1 MIFIYFIALIAS
13 FVILFKSAS
22 FFVEGASGIAKVL
35 NISKM
40 VIGIVLVGMATTA
53 PEFFVSVI
61 AAFKGKPEFALGNA
75 VGSVICDDGIALAL
89 AAILAPTVI
98 YVNCRVLK
106 IVGIFLLSIDILAYI
121 LARNGT
127 IGRLEGAVFVLIL
140 CVYYIFIL
148 KRRDL
153 QFEEK
158 SPEGIA
164 SETRKKNLSSS
175 QKSRLKRLILVFIMG
190 LAGVVVTSYIVIWAA
205 EGIAEYFSVSET
217 IIGLIV
223 LAFGTS
229 LPEISTCVTAAIK
242 GEGEMAVGNIIGADI
257 LNVLWII
264 GVSSIVNPIKVELK
278 VMNFAFPYMIL
289 IVLTML
295 VAIRIGCRLGKT
307 KGAILLGLY
316 IVYIFL
322 TLILFAPGVS

>member
-1 MIFIYFIALIAS
+1 MIYLYFLALIVS
-13 FVILFKSAS
+13 FALLFTSAS
-22 FFVEGASGIAKVL
+22 FFVKAACGIAGVM
-35 NISKM
+35 NVSKM

-61 AAFKGKPEFALGNA
+61 AAIKGKPEFALGNA

-106 IVGIFLLSIDILAYI
+106 VVGIFLLSIDILAYI
-121 LARNGT
+121 LAKNGT

-140 CVYYIFIL
+140 AVYYFFMLKKRDLRFAPDSPQNRKIGSENENSVSPKKSELRRLVLIFIL
-148 KRRDL
+148 
-153 QFEEK
+153 
-158 SPEGIA
+158 
-164 SETRKKNLSSS
+164 
-175 QKSRLKRLILVFIMG
+175 G
-190 LAGVVVTSYIVIWAA
+190 LAGVVVMSAVVVWAA
-205 EGIAEYFSVSET
+205 EHIAEYFSVSET

-223 LAFGTS
+223 LAVGTS

-242 GEGEMAVGNIIGADI
+242 GEGEIAVGNIIGADI

-264 GVSSIVNPIKVELK
+264 GVSSIANPITVELK
-278 VMNFAFPYMIL
+278 VMDFTFPFMIL

-295 VAIRIGCRLGKT
+295 VAMRIGCRLGKA
-307 KGAILLGLY
+307 KGLILFALYGL
-316 IVYIFL
+316 YIFL
-322 TLILFAPGVS
+322 TLTLFI

>member
-1 MIFIYFIALIAS
+1 MIYLYFIALVVS
-13 FVILFKSAS
+13 FALLFTSAG
-22 FFVEGASGIAKVL
+22 FFVKAACGIARVM

-40 VIGIVLVGMATTA
+40 VIGIVLVGIATTA

-61 AAFKGKPEFALGNA
+61 AAIKGKPEFALGNA

-106 IVGIFLLSIDILAYI
+106 VVGIFLLSIDILAYI
-121 LARNGT
+121 LAKNGT

-140 CVYYIFIL
+140 AVYYFFLL
-148 KRRDL
+148 KRKDL
-153 QFEEK
+153 RFAPDSPQNRKRESEK
-158 SPEGIA
+158 ENPE
-164 SETRKKNLSSS
+164 SHKKLEL
-175 QKSRLKRLILVFIMG
+175 RRFTLLFVLG
-190 LAGVVVTSYIVIWAA
+190 LAGVVVTSAVVVWSA
-205 EGIAEYFSVSET
+205 ENIAEYFSVSET

-223 LAFGTS
+223 LAVGTS

-242 GEGEMAVGNIIGADI
+242 GEGEIAVGNIIGADI

-264 GVSSIVNPIKVELK
+264 GVSSIANPITVELK
-278 VMNFAFPYMIL
+278 VMDFTFPFMIL

-295 VAIRIGCRLGKT
+295 VAMRIGCRLGKA
-307 KGAILLGLY
+307 KGLILFALYGL
-316 IVYIFL
+316 YIFL
-322 TLILFAPGVS
+322 TLKLFI

>member
-1 MIFIYFIALIAS
+1 MIYLYFIALIVS
-13 FVILFKSAS
+13 FTFLFKSAS
-22 FFVEGASGIAKVL
+22 FFVKGASGIARVL

-61 AAFKGKPEFALGNA
+61 AAIKGKPEFALGNA

-106 IVGIFLLSIDILAYI
+106 VVGAFLLSIDILAYI

-127 IGRLEGAVFVLIL
+127 IGRLEGVGFVLIL
-140 CVYYIFIL
+140 CVYYVFIL
-148 KRRDL
+148 KRKGLWFAKDTPENRRKDS
-153 QFEEK
+153 EGEK
-158 SPEGIA
+158 S
-164 SETRKKNLSSS
+164 SLH
-175 QKSRLKRLILVFIMG
+175 KRLELRRLTLLFVMG
-190 LAGVVVTSYIVIWAA
+190 LAGVVVTSAVVVWAA
-205 EGIAEYFSVSET
+205 EHIAEYFSVSET

-223 LAFGTS
+223 LAIGTS

-264 GVSSIVNPIKVELK
+264 GVSSIVNPITVELK
-278 VMNFAFPYMIL
+278 VMNFSFPYMIL

-295 VAIRIGCRLGKT
+295 VAMRIGCRLGKA
-307 KGAILLGLY
+307 KGFVLLALY
-316 IVYIFL
+316 IIYIFL
-322 TLILFAPGVS
+322 AFKLFM

>member
-1 MIFIYFIALIAS
+1 MIYLYFIALGVS
-13 FVILFKSAS
+13 FALLFMSAG
-22 FFVEGASGIAKVL
+22 FFVKAACGIARVL

-61 AAFKGKPEFALGNA
+61 AAIKGKPEFALGNA

-106 IVGIFLLSIDILAYI
+106 VVGIFLLSIDILAYI
-121 LARNGT
+121 LAKNGT

-140 CVYYIFIL
+140 AVYYFFLL
-148 KRRDL
+148 KRKGLRFAPDSPQNRKRDS
-153 QFEEK
+153 EIEN
-158 SPEGIA
+158 PE
-164 SETRKKNLSSS
+164 SHKKLELR
-175 QKSRLKRLILVFIMG
+175 RLVLLFFLG
-190 LAGVVVTSYIVIWAA
+190 LAGVVAMSAIVVWAA
-205 EGIAEYFSVSET
+205 ENIAEYFSVSET

-223 LAFGTS
+223 LAIGTS

-242 GEGEMAVGNIIGADI
+242 GEGEIAVGNIIGADI

-264 GVSSIVNPIKVELK
+264 GVSSIANPITVELK
-278 VMNFAFPYMIL
+278 VMNFTFPYMIL

-295 VAIRIGCRLGKT
+295 VAMRIGCRLGKA
-307 KGAILLGLY
+307 KGLILFALYGL
-316 IVYIFL
+316 YIFL
-322 TLILFAPGVS
+322 TLKLFI

>member
-1 MIFIYFIALIAS
+1 MVYLYFVALIVS
-13 FVILFKSAS
+13 FALLFTSAG
-22 FFVEGASGIAKVL
+22 FFVKAASGIARML

-40 VIGIVLVGMATTA
+40 IVGIVLVGMATTA

-61 AAFKGKPEFALGNA
+61 AAVKGKPELALGNA

-106 IVGIFLLSIDILAYI
+106 VVGAFLLSIDILAYI
-121 LARNGT
+121 LAKNGT
-127 IGRLEGAVFVLIL
+127 IGRLEGAFFILIL
-140 CVYYIFIL
+140 AVYYIFML
-148 KRRDL
+148 KRKDL
-153 QFEEK
+153 RFAPD
-158 SPEGIA
+158 SPQNRKND
-164 SETRKKNLSSS
+164 SENENPVSH
-175 QKSRLKRLILVFIMG
+175 QKLELRRLVLTFFLG
-190 LAGVVVTSYIVIWAA
+190 LAGVVAMSAIVVWAA
-205 EGIAEYFSVSET
+205 EHIAEYFSVSET

-223 LAFGTS
+223 LAVGTS

-264 GVSSIVNPIKVELK
+264 GVSSIANPITVELK
-278 VMNFAFPYMIL
+278 VMNFTFPFMIL

-295 VAIRIGCRLGKT
+295 VAMRIGCRLGKV
-307 KGAILLGLY
+307 KGLILFALYGL
-316 IVYIFL
+316 YIFL
-322 TLILFAPGVS
+322 TLKLFM